1 MRFVWDFYRRRGR
14 DFLWRRTRDPYR
26 ILVSEIMLQ
35 QTQTSRVEKKYPLFL
50 ERFPDF
56 TALAR
61 APLSEVLQYW
71 RGLGYNRRAVA
82 LKNIAADVIARPEG
96 ALPQSEE
103 ELRRLPMIG
112 KNTAASIAAFAWNRP
127 TIFIETNIRRVYIH
141 HFFPE
146 HEKVRDRDL
155 LPLIELTLDREN
167 SREWYYALMDYGVY
181 LKGKVPNPNTRS
193 TAYRRQSAFE
203 GSRRQLRGKVLR
215 ELEGGEWLEPA
226 ALAERTGFAYE
237 QVLESVEALR
247 REGFLVCENEVYTI
261 KKE

>member
-1 MRFVWDFYRRRGR
+1 MWDFYRRRGR
-14 DFLWRRTRDPYR
+14 DFPWRRIRDPYR

-56 TALAR
+56 SALAR

-82 LKNIAADVIARPEG
+82 LKEIAAAVTARSDG
-96 ALPQSEE
+96 TLPQSEE

-112 KNTAASIAAFAWNRP
+112 KNTAASIIAFTWNRP
-127 TIFIETNIRRVYIH
+127 TLFIETNIRRVYIY

-146 HEKVRDRDL
+146 QEKVRDREL
-155 LPLIELTLDREN
+155 LPLIEQTLHREN
-167 SREWYYALMDYGVY
+167 PREWYYALMDYGVY
-181 LKGKVPNPNTRS
+181 LKGRVPNPNTRS

-203 GSRRQLRGKVLR
+203 GSRRQLRGRVLR
-215 ELEGGEWLEPA
+215 ELGGGERLEPA
-226 ALAERTGFAYE
+226 ALAERTGFSYE

-247 REGFLVCENEVYTI
+247 GEGFLVCEHGVYAI